1 MLVGAIG
8 LLDLRVLGYARDLPA
23 RRLSAALTPIAVA
36 GFAIMVFSGALLF
49 VADARAL
56 AGSSLFLV
64 KLGLIL
70 LAGLNALAFRI
81 GWRRLDDDPPILARA
96 LAAASLALWLSV
108 VIAGRLIAYL

>member
-1 MLVGAIG
+1 MVVGAIG
-8 LLDLRVLGYARDLPA
+8 VLDLRILGYARALPVQ
-23 RRLSAALTPIAVA
+23 RLSAALTPIALA
-36 GFAIMVFSGALLF
+36 GFAVMVFSGALLF

-81 GWRRLDDDPPILARA
+81 GWRRLDDDPSASARS
-96 LAAASLALWLSV
+96 LAAASLVLWLAV
-108 VIAGRLIAYL
+108 VVAGRLIAYF

>member
-1 MLVGAIG
+1 LGAIG
-8 LLDLRVLGYARDLPA
+8 VVDLRVLGYGRALPMQ
-23 RRLSAALTPIAVA
+23 RLSAALTPIALA
-36 GFAIMVFSGALLF
+36 GFAVMVFSGILLF

-64 KLGLIL
+64 KLSLIA

-81 GWRRLDDDPPILARA
+81 GWRRLDDHPPVTARV

-108 VIAGRLIAYL
+108 VIAGRLIAYF